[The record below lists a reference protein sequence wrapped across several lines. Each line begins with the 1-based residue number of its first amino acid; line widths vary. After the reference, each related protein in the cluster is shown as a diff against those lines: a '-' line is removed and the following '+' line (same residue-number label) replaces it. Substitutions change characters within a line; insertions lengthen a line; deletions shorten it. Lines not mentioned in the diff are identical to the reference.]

1 MCKQDEEESMK
12 SLMLRLVAKKEEKKK
27 MVKKIRKLARVA
39 LNLLCLLTSIS
50 QLEIHEKDDEYLSD
64 QECST
69 DSPWCQDSNNE

>member
-1 MCKQDEEESMK
+1 MK
-12 SLMLRLVAKKEEKKK
+12 SLMLRLVAKKEERAKKNGE
-27 MVKKIRKLARVA
+27 KKRKLARVA